1 MDRLLYIWE
10 IPTTTISCRLI
21 FHNITTHG
29 DNGPA
34 HRKMSDG
41 FPPMTATVTPVHRGE
56 TSSRAR
62 FPKASSA
69 HHCQALSSCHVE
81 LVNSTDLTPISWR
94 IGVKNVNT
102 AIFTTLH
109 LCEFS
114 RDHQIK
120 NIIASSPS
128 NYTIPR
134 YGAQTTN
141 TARGNQPGVSRYFGT
156 QNFQKSKNVARSAI
170 SESR

>member
-1 MDRLLYIWE
+1 MA
-10 IPTTTISCRLI
+10 TM
-21 FHNITTHG
+21 G
-29 DNGPA
+29 
-34 HRKMSDG
+34 RKMSAD
-41 FPPMTATVTPVHRGE
+41 FPMTATVTPIHRGE

-120 NIIASSPS
+120 KYGSEFPLELHDSKVWGSYDQHSAWDPAGGDSLFWRQNCSKIQKCGEVGDPRIALSPR
-128 NYTIPR
+128 TGVR
-134 YGAQTTN
+134 WAQ
-141 TARGNQPGVSRYFGT
+141 Y
-156 QNFQKSKNVARSAI
+156 
-170 SESR
+170 

>member
-1 MDRLLYIWE
+1 MPSGRQQRRGAWGVGRTCWTGFSTFGRYPRLQ
-10 IPTTTISCRLI
+10 SHVRLI

-34 HRKMSDG
+34 HRKMSDWIS
-41 FPPMTATVTPVHRGE
+41 PMTATVTPVHRGE

-62 FPKASSA
+62 FPKASFA

-114 RDHQIK
+114 CD
-120 NIIASSPS
+120 
-128 NYTIPR
+128 
-134 YGAQTTN
+134 
-141 TARGNQPGVSRYFGT
+141 NQKKYCGRHFPLELHDAKVWG
-156 QNFQKSKNVARSAI
+156 
-170 SESR
+170 